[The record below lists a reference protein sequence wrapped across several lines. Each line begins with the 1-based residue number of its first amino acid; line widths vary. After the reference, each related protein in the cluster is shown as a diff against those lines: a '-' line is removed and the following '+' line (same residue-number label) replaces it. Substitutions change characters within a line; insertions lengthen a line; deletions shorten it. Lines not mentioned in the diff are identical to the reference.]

1 MVQRNLLRIPIF
13 LLFVLLVNSAS
24 GQQLHHQMLS
34 SMGSTSTLKSGM
46 IVLQTVGQQSV
57 TGNASVAKTSLQ
69 QGFQQSMVAKF
80 FPIYSVNTFVT
91 TVYPNPFSDVINIQ
105 FSQSIEG
112 EMSIALYN
120 MFGVLISQQK
130 KQDPPLSLS
139 FNFEHLPSGS
149 YILHL
154 TAKNYAYSKTLIKQ

>member
-1 MVQRNLLRIPIF
+1 MVQKNLLKIPIF
-13 LLFVLLVNSAS
+13 LLFLLLVKSAS

-34 SMGSTSTLKSGM
+34 SMGSSSTLKSGM

-57 TGNASVAKTSLQ
+57 TGTATASKLTLQ
-69 QGFQQSMVAKF
+69 QGFQQSLVAKF
-80 FPIYSVNTFVT
+80 FPIYNVNTIVT
-91 TVYPNPFSDVINIQ
+91 TVYPNPFAGIVNVS
-105 FSQSIEG
+105 FSQSIPG
-112 EMSIALYN
+112 DMSIALYN
-120 MFGVLISQQK
+120 MFGVLIHQQQ

>member
-80 FPIYSVNTFVT
+80 FPIYSVNTIVT

-105 FSQSIEG
+105 FSQSIAG

>member
-1 MVQRNLLRIPIF
+1 MIKKNLLKIPIF
-13 LLFVLLVNSAS
+13 LLFVLLVKSAS

-34 SMGSTSTLKSGM
+34 SMGSTSALKSGM

-57 TGNASVAKTSLQ
+57 TGNASVAKTSIQ

-80 FPIYSVNTFVT
+80 FPIYGVNTFVT

-105 FSQSIEG
+105 FSQSIAG
-112 EMSIALYN
+112 ELSISLYN
-120 MFGVLISQQK
+120 MFGVLISQHK

-139 FNFEHLPSGS
+139 FNFEYLPSGS
-149 YILHL
+149 YIIHL
-154 TAKNYAYSKTLIKQ
+154 TANNYAYSKTLIKQ